1 MPNQE
6 TKNKFIDI
14 VQKLENSDCSLFILL
29 RKRTDEIIRRIKEQL
44 CILKTDQFY
53 IDDVVDYMFDF
64 CKGKKNSPVFK
75 RATSKQIEEYQVIFA
90 NTLNIIYDDF
100 KPYKIFESD
109 SYIVNSFYY
118 KNEPNN
124 PLFFN
129 AKLSDED
136 IDTIVKNRINKS
148 VYVTEE
154 LRLYDKNTIYFI
166 KPKQYR
172 FWLKSIAVRDANEV
186 FTDLVKMGY

>member
-1 MPNQE
+1 MVNQE

-14 VQKLENSDCSLFILL
+14 TKKLKNSDCPLFSKI
-29 RKRTDEIIRRIKEQL
+29 RKRVDKIIVKIHERL
-44 CILKTDQFY
+44 CLCETDQYY
-53 IDDVVDYMFDF
+53 IDDVVNYMFDF

-75 RATSKQIEEYQVIFA
+75 RATNKQLEEYQVIFA
-90 NTLNIIYDDF
+90 NTLNIVYEDF
-100 KPYKIFESD
+100 KPYKIFESG

-124 PLFFN
+124 SIFYDV
-129 AKLSDED
+129 KLSDED

-154 LRLYDKNTIYFI
+154 LRLYDKNTIYLI

-172 FWLKSIAVRDANEV
+172 FWLKSIAVRDANEA